1 MTWMLRTATM
11 VACFIVCNLASAV
24 PPESATV
31 SADEPPKL
39 TLAEQR
45 QRFQSQELMTAK
57 HGGWI
62 LSPNTVPRIIWRDV
76 DEVRHLHGDVDFRV
90 RWFDADL
97 NEFPQPTHPGRW
109 MAAISGTAPNGTPL
123 RRALTFFA
131 FPPDIASGSSLDLK
145 VDLPNFPGPQSPPPW
160 REREQEIVKLLSGL
174 VGQALISSE
183 QGAILLAG
191 LYESKTL
198 GRPARYTESAS
209 VMNDE
214 HHLALKLKQLG
225 LQDKTRSLRPLRPL
239 DTPATELRTG
249 TPAQAGVTADA
260 KARIDALCQAWADDS
275 GEPFVTLV
283 ARRGVIVTHQ
293 AFGHD
298 GSDAAVPLDYRCW
311 VASLTKTVTALMF
324 SQFVDQGLIDLNAP
338 ISSVFSEFPKND
350 PHVPTFRQCLTHTS
364 GLSGHGEF
372 GGMKNPHLENIVLN
386 GIDVNE
392 PNSRYTYCGLGFELA
407 AKAMEIVAGKS
418 AARIYH
424 DHLFDPLGFGDV
436 VLGNASSDDEFT
448 AMELAI
454 LAQWVANEGRYGT
467 LEFISPQTF
476 ELLLPQPVRVADGGY
491 TQDEGLGLH
500 WMRHQRS
507 GIGPGDESKK
517 QTLFGPRTLGHGSFS
532 GCVFVIDPE
541 QQLVITQ
548 VRRNTGARHA
558 QWSPKFFQT
567 IADTIVAQ

>member
-1 MTWMLRTATM
+1 MTWMLRIAMM
-11 VACFIVCNLASAV
+11 VVGLIVCNLASAV
-24 PPESATV
+24 PPENGTAP
-31 SADEPPKL
+31 AQEPLKL
-39 TLAEQR
+39 TLAEER
-45 QRFQSQELMTAK
+45 HRFQCQELMAAK

-62 LSPNTVPRIIWRDV
+62 FPPDTVPRIIWRDV
-76 DEVRHLHGDVDFRV
+76 DEVRRLHGDVDFRV

-97 NEFPQPTHPGRW
+97 NEFPQPNHPGRW
-109 MAAISGTAPNGTPL
+109 MASISGTAPNGTPL

-131 FPPDIASGSSLDLK
+131 FPPDMSRGSSLDLK
-145 VDLPNFPGPQSPPPW
+145 VDLPNFPGTQSPPPW
-160 REREQEIVKLLSGL
+160 REREREIVKLLSGM
-174 VGQALISSE
+174 VGQALINSE

-191 LYESKTL
+191 LFESETL
-198 GRPARYTESAS
+198 GRPAQYTESAS

-225 LQDKTRSLRPLRPL
+225 LQGKSRSLRPPRPL

-249 TPAQAGVTADA
+249 SAEQAGVTADA
-260 KARIDALCQAWADDS
+260 NARIDAICQAWADDS

-283 ARRGVIVTHQ
+283 ARRGVIITHR
-293 AFGHD
+293 AFGHG
-298 GSDAAVPLDYRCW
+298 GSDAALPLDYRCW
-311 VASLTKTVTALMF
+311 VASLTKTVTSLMF

-338 ISSVFSEFPKND
+338 ISSVFPEFPKND

-392 PNSRYTYCGLGFELA
+392 PNSRYVYCGLGFELV

-418 AARIYH
+418 AVRIYH
-424 DHLFDPLGFGDV
+424 DHLFSPLGFGDV
-436 VLGNASSDDEFT
+436 VLGNASSDGEFT

-454 LAQWVANEGRYGT
+454 LAQWVANEGRYGM

-476 ELLLPQPVRVADGGY
+476 KFLLPQPVRVADDGY
-491 TQDEGLGLH
+491 TQDEGLGMH

-507 GIGPGDESKK
+507 GIEPGGEPQK
-517 QTLFGPRTLGHGSFS
+517 QFLFGPRTLGHGSFS

-558 QWSPKFFQT
+558 EWSTKFFQT
-567 IADTIVAQ
+567 IADTIVAD